1 MTSNLQRDALAI
13 SESWMEEL
21 HLGDLVQRRLDE
33 AGLLDVDV
41 DVVAIGKASGEM
53 AGAVRAVLGPR
64 VQRQLIVTE
73 ARSGPSTAGSAD
85 EQVGEHPVP
94 GPGSVAAGHR
104 LVEFLQGPTL
114 ATCTLFLISG
124 GASSLCA
131 LPEPPMTLGD
141 LHEIWRAA
149 LAAGLD
155 ITSLNQ
161 LRAAT
166 SSIAGGAILRHVR
179 TPRSRSLIMV
189 DNVVSGPRW
198 VASGLTYDYAPPR
211 SEVEAL
217 VARLEG
223 TSAPLAA
230 TMLQA
235 FEHRAEEMAVAI
247 PVEHDNLVVAE
258 PLMLLDLASAE
269 ASRRGYRVVNL
280 GGDVQG
286 DVAAVATRW
295 SRVIEREAASG
306 DRFCVLG
313 VGEVTVKVRG
323 SGVGGRCQEFAW
335 RMAGALAESSRPS
348 VFVAR
353 ASDGRDFVAGV
364 AGAWVDETTLIAAAS
379 SGLDWFTVLGTNDS
393 HRGLEALD
401 QLIDGQSTGWNLC
414 DIYLAVG

>member
-64 VQRQLIVTE
+64 VRRQLIVTE

-247 PVEHDNLVVAE
+247 PVEHDNRRSVE
-258 PLMLLDLASAE
+258 PS
-269 ASRRGYRVVNL
+269 
-280 GGDVQG
+280 
-286 DVAAVATRW
+286 
-295 SRVIEREAASG
+295 
-306 DRFCVLG
+306 C
-313 VGEVTVKVRG
+313 
-323 SGVGGRCQEFAW
+323 
-335 RMAGALAESSRPS
+335 P
-348 VFVAR
+348 
-353 ASDGRDFVAGV
+353 
-364 AGAWVDETTLIAAAS
+364 
-379 SGLDWFTVLGTNDS
+379 
-393 HRGLEALD
+393 
-401 QLIDGQSTGWNLC
+401 
-414 DIYLAVG
+414 